1 MIAWFRRQLAAPEP
15 VTGPTEAELLLVLA
29 AARYATRLPESQVR
43 NRVGLFVRCVSRRYW
58 RRLLPQLQ
66 GACDEL
72 SEALVQGLQL
82 TGPMYVR
89 PLAHDDSE
97 ERS

>member
-29 AARYATRLPESQVR
+29 AARYATKLPDNQVR

-72 SEALVQGLQL
+72 SEALVQGMQL
-82 TGPMYVR
+82 TGAMYVR
-89 PLAHDDSE
+89 PFTNDDQE
-97 ERS
+97 EQP